1 MSMDYQNRRDIDRI
15 YTDLYSIDT
24 LKAVTYK
31 DGSEN
36 TGRPLDDVIDDLR
49 SEFTP
54 LRTEWSDVVFHGSSF
69 NHFSNTIRL
78 QFRIVGN
85 IVELDGS
92 WKPTGM
98 IPSSVANVQF
108 ASIPVQFAP
117 SHQPIYQ
124 RMSTGSG
131 MNSYKFGV
139 LTDGRLMYGWY
150 GSSTKSDLPADTRMD
165 VHLMWMI

>member
-54 LRTEWSDVVFHGSSF
+54 LRTEWRDVEFLDDDFTHYSDTV
-69 NHFSNTIRL
+69 RL
-78 QFRIVGN
+78 QYRIIGN

-92 WKPTGM
+92 WKPLYYQSASDEY
-98 IPSSVANVQF
+98 IPF

-117 SHQPIYQ
+117 SHSDINC
-124 RMSTGSG
+124 RLSDET
-131 MNSYKFGV
+131 KFNTYHLRV
-139 LTDGRLMYGWY
+139 STDGTLYWGFYGIY
-150 GSSTKSDLPADTRMD
+150 SNVNLQGNTRMD
-165 VHLMWMI
+165 VHLNWMI